1 MADAAALKA
10 AADAAEAA
18 VTQQGDAVRALKASL
33 KSGDAT
39 KVGFGG
45 RGGFLTTGWSA
56 ADRSMVFRSMGLFA
70 SPRSKPP
77 RALCWEETA
86 RSYLSTKRQK
96 QESAVKGTERSATK

>member
-45 RGGFLTTGWSA
+45 
-56 ADRSMVFRSMGLFA
+56 
-70 SPRSKPP
+70 
-77 RALCWEETA
+77 
-86 RSYLSTKRQK
+86 
-96 QESAVKGTERSATK
+96 